1 MGRKRAPFRLTR
13 QPESERP
20 AAAYP
25 FEAITMADG
34 KLLLYRVDGSLV
46 GEATVKDGD
55 VVFPTSD
62 ATWTWVLDARK
73 EPYHE
78 LKLEEI
84 RTRADHARKKFVLI
98 AQAEG

>member
-1 MGRKRAPFRLTR
+1 M
-13 QPESERP
+13 
-20 AAAYP
+20 
-25 FEAITMADG
+25 
-34 KLLLYRVDGSLV
+34 
-46 GEATVKDGD
+46 KDGD

>member
-1 MGRKRAPFRLTR
+1 
-13 QPESERP
+13 
-20 AAAYP
+20 
-25 FEAITMADG
+25 MADG
-34 KLLLYRVDGSLV
+34 KLLLYRIDGSLV

-55 VVFPTSD
+55 VVFPASD
-62 ATWTWVLDARK
+62 ANWTWVLDARK

-84 RTRADHARKKFVLI
+84 RTRAEHARKKFVLI